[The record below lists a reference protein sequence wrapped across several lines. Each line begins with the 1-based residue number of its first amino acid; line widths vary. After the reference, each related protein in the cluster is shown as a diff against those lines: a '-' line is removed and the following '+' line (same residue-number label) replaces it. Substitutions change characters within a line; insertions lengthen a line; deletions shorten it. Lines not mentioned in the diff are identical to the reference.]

1 MQFFNNLSVK
11 WKILTLAFAA
21 ILGLLINALSS
32 YQAINHYENQVI
44 NIKTQ
49 HNPAIAAFAAISLNI
64 ETLATKLSDA
74 IVLEDEDELL
84 EAESIHTE
92 IIAGTRTL
100 MALVP
105 DASNDTLNLDLTD
118 YYDFTHALA
127 TTIVNDEADEDT
139 MQDNLLST
147 GTKLRKL
154 KASAITLREEV
165 IVSFNAEIEHS
176 VNKGRRLFVFSLGMF
191 VLVLLVLLAIGL
203 LVSSKITRSILDV
216 ADSLQNMAEGSGDLT
231 VRLKVASK
239 DEVGMLT
246 GHFNA
251 FVGKLQGIV
260 LHVKESSTAVSS
272 VAENTIAEMQHTA
285 ESIDEQRGWT
295 QDVAVSVTQMAATL
309 DKLAQQADS
318 AAKIAVDVD
327 QNSRSG
333 QDQVAQTSITITA
346 LSGNITE
353 LSVLAAALTEN
364 SDNIRSVLDVIS
376 SISAQT
382 NLLALNAAIEAARA
396 GDAGRGFAVVSD
408 EVRMLAQR
416 TQKATDEISLMT
428 ETLNKSTAAMSTLI
442 ESSLDGA
449 TQSVAQSE
457 LAKEALLAITASAE
471 EITRFN
477 KMVATATDQESIA
490 AGEISKSL
498 AKIGVLADGVT
509 EKLAQTSDAC
519 VDQGTLTKELIKTVN
534 QFKTD

>member
-1 MQFFNNLSVK
+1 MQFFNDLSVK
-11 WKILTLAFAA
+11 WKILTLALAA
-21 ILGLLINALSS
+21 MLGLLVNALSS

-44 NIKTQ
+44 NIKAQ
-49 HNPAIAAFAAISLNI
+49 HNPAIAAFAAISLGI
-64 ETLATKLSDA
+64 GTLATKLSDA
-74 IVLEDEDELL
+74 IVLEDEDELAD
-84 EAESIHTE
+84 AETVHAD
-92 IIAGTRTL
+92 IIADISSL
-100 MALVP
+100 VVLVP
-105 DASNDTLNLDLTD
+105 DNGVDTLSLELSD

-127 TTIVNDEADEDT
+127 TTIVNDEADDDE

-147 GTKLRKL
+147 GAKLRKL

-176 VNKGRRLFVFSLGMF
+176 VSKGRRLFVFSLGMF
-191 VLVLLVLLAIGL
+191 VLALIVLLALGL

-246 GHFNA
+246 GHFND

-260 LHVKESSTAVSS
+260 LHVKESSSAVSS
-272 VAENTIAEMQHTA
+272 VAENTIAEMQLTA
-285 ESIDEQRGWT
+285 ASIDEQRGWT
-295 QDVAVSVTQMAATL
+295 QEVAVSVTEMSATL
-309 DKLAQQADS
+309 DQLAQHAGN

-327 QNSRSG
+327 QHSRSG
-333 QDQVAQTSITITA
+333 QDQVAQTSTTITA
-346 LSGNITE
+346 LSDNITE

-364 SDNIRSVLDVIS
+364 SYNIRSVLDIIS

-396 GDAGRGFAVVSD
+396 GDSGRGFAVVSD
-408 EVRMLAQR
+408 EVRILAQR
-416 TQKATDEISLMT
+416 TQKATDEISVMT
-428 ETLNKSTAAMSTLI
+428 ESLNKSTAAMSTLI
-442 ESSLDGA
+442 ESSLEGA

-471 EITRFN
+471 QITRFN

-490 AGEISKSL
+490 ARGISKSL
-498 AKIGVLADGVT
+498 IKIGVLADSVT

-519 VDQGTLTKELIKTVN
+519 VDQGALTKELINTVN